1 MAEQRETP
9 MTREDINM
17 QWAFTFLQEMR
28 QDLRDLSR
36 RVDEMG
42 HRVDTVNSQVHQ
54 RIDDLSHR
62 MDQRFN
68 RQTATM
74 LAIAGAIIAA
84 VKL

>member
-1 MAEQRETP
+1 MSEP
-9 MTREDINM
+9 KDPIMTREDINM

-28 QDLRDLSR
+28 QDIRELNR
-36 RVDEMG
+36 RIDEVG
-42 HRVDTVNSQVHQ
+42 HRMDQ
-54 RIDDLSHR
+54 LSHR

-74 LAIAGAIIAA
+74 LGIAGAIIAA

>member
-1 MAEQRETP
+1 MPEQGKTS

-28 QDLRDLSR
+28 QDIRDLNKR
-36 RVDEMG
+36 M
-42 HRVDTVNSQVHQ
+42 
-54 RIDDLSHR
+54 DDLGHR

-74 LAIAGAIIAA
+74 LAIAGAIIARIR
-84 VKL
+84 KPEEEQL

>member
-36 RVDEMG
+36 RVDETG
-42 HRVDTVNSQVHQ
+42 H
-54 RIDDLSHR
+54 RIDDISHR